1 MVVALDLGSTHNE
14 KMINIQNSNF
24 ILNPFQ
30 TFLSGL
36 NFTKCSQ
43 APYRNGRC
51 SQAASEGAFCLLLSC
66 SFRALF
72 WL

>member
-1 MVVALDLGSTHNE
+1 MVVALDLGSTHDE

-36 NFTKCSQ
+36 NFTKCNQ
-43 APYRNGRC
+43 A
-51 SQAASEGAFCLLLSC
+51 
-66 SFRALF
+66 
-72 WL
+72 

>member
-1 MVVALDLGSTHNE
+1 MKIFLVLYMMKIYSSIDMVVALNLGSTNNE

-43 APYRNGRC
+43 A
-51 SQAASEGAFCLLLSC
+51 
-66 SFRALF
+66 
-72 WL
+72 